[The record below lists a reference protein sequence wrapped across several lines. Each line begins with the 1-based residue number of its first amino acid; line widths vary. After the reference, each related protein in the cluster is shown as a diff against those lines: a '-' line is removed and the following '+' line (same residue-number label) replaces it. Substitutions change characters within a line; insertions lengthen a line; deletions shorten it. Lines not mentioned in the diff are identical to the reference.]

1 MNYGRRQSVRLS
13 KAFASVSIDGT
24 NPADSVVLLMGS
36 TSVAPDHNFPK
47 VSIEIDE
54 VPK

>member
-1 MNYGRRQSVRLS
+1 MNYGRQQSERLS

-24 NPADSVVLLMGS
+24 NRADSVVPLMES
-36 TSVAPDHNFPK
+36 TSVAPIGNSPK

-54 VPK
+54 VPE

>member
-24 NPADSVVLLMGS
+24 NPADSVVPPMES
-36 TSVAPDHNFPK
+36 TSVAPIDNSPK
-47 VSIEIDE
+47 VFSEIDE

>member
-1 MNYGRRQSVRLS
+1 MNYGRRQSARLS
-13 KAFASVSIDGT
+13 KACASVSIDG
-24 NPADSVVLLMGS
+24 NPADSVVPLMGS
-36 TSVAPDHNFPK
+36 TSVAPNDNSAK

>member
-1 MNYGRRQSVRLS
+1 MNYGCRQSVRLS
-13 KAFASVSIDGT
+13 KAFASVGIDGT
-24 NPADSVVLLMGS
+24 NPADSVVPPMGS
-36 TSVAPDHNFPK
+36 TSVAPIDHSPK